1 MLCKTDVSE
10 DIKKEEVNFIMEKS
24 QGKNKTPY
32 LGDDLSTKY
41 YLNRPTYPAS
51 LYETI
56 LSYLTNDV
64 GDAHLQG
71 PRLNLAVDV
80 ACGSGQATGPLAKHF
95 TKVIGCDLSQTQIHE
110 AVRQNKSDNIEYRV
124 APAEDLAFVSDGSV
138 DLVTCGTAF
147 HYMEPELLCQEV
159 KRVLRP
165 NGTFA
170 MFVYGP
176 PILPTPEARQAFDK
190 VLFQSW
196 K

>member
-1 MLCKTDVSE
+1 
-10 DIKKEEVNFIMEKS
+10 MEKS
-24 QGKNKTPY
+24 QGKHQTPY
-32 LGDDLSTKY
+32 LGDTLSSKY

-71 PRLNLAVDV
+71 PRFNLAVDV
-80 ACGSGQATGPLAKHF
+80 ACGSGQATGPLGKHF

-147 HYMEPELLCQEV
+147 HYMEPELLYKEI

-165 NGTFA
+165 YGTFA
-170 MFVYGP
+170 VFNYCP
-176 PILPTPEARQAFDK
+176 PVLPTTETRQAFDK
-190 VLFQSW
+190 VIISCFNDIIIVCFSNY
-196 K
+196 